1 VTTRVAP
8 GAWAPQL
15 ATLAD
20 EPPRGRGWVHE
31 VKLDGYRLLGVRDGT
46 TCRLLTRNG
55 QDWTR
60 RYGEVARAVRALR
73 VTSAVL
79 DGEIVAFDE
88 DGRSSFAILQDTR
101 RRAPV
106 HFVIFDLLAVDGEDL
121 RAHPL
126 AERRTRLE
134 ALLRRVPRDGPL
146 RLAERLGTGD
156 PLATACSRGLEGV
169 VSKRADAPYVAGRSE
184 TWVKTKCHRRQEFVI
199 VGFTEPAGA
208 REYLGALVLAAR
220 DRGALRLV
228 GKVGTGFNA
237 AMAKR
242 LRALLLPLVV
252 TRPPRALVGDRPVP
266 GGVRWVSPRL
276 VVEVAY
282 TDLTRDGF
290 LRHPSFQGLREDKPA
305 EEVELEQ
312 PRAIEGVTLTHPD
325 RVLYPEQGITKRGL
339 AEYYEAVGGLMVP
352 ELLQR
357 PLSLVRCPSGS
368 GKACFYQKHWVL
380 PRSEGIVTVEVLEE
394 DGDLEPYPSVRTKA
408 GLVSL
413 VQYGALEVHAWGAR
427 ADRLDAPDRIVFDLD
442 PGPGVTWPDV
452 MAAARDLRGRLA
464 YQELASWVKTSG
476 GKGLHVVVPIERR
489 STWAEVATFAERMAT
504 EMATASP
511 KRYVATA
518 AKARRAG
525 RIYIDWLRN
534 TRGATSVAAWSTRA
548 RPGAPVSVPMPW
560 VDLDDLP
567 GADALRVPDVLQF
580 LRGRFRDPWQ
590 ELATIRQRL
599 PTGDVAPATLRRPSS
614 RRPAV
619 REPRR

>member
-1 VTTRVAP
+1 MAP
-8 GAWAPQL
+8 AALAPQL

-31 VKLDGYRLLGVRDGT
+31 VKLDGYRVLCVQDARSS
-46 TCRLLTRNG
+46 RLLTRNG

-60 RYGEVARAVRALR
+60 RFGAVARAARALP
-73 VTSAVL
+73 VPSVVL
-79 DGEIVAFDE
+79 DGEIVAFDD
-88 DGRSSFAILQDTR
+88 DGRSSFAVLQDPNR
-101 RRAPV
+101 RNPV
-106 HFVIFDLLAVDGEDL
+106 HYVVFDVLSIGDEDL
-121 RAHPL
+121 RMRPL

-134 ALLRRVPRDGPL
+134 ALLRRVPRDGTL
-146 RLAERLGTGD
+146 RLAERLGAAD
-156 PLATACSRGLEGV
+156 PLAAACSRGLEGV

-184 TWVKTKCHRRQEFVI
+184 TWVKSKCHRRQEFVI
-199 VGFTEPAGA
+199 VGFTEPAGS

-220 DRGALRLV
+220 DREGLRLV

-242 LRALLLPLVV
+242 LRSLLLPLAV
-252 TRPPRALVGDRPVP
+252 TRPPRALHGDGRAPS
-266 GGVRWVSPRL
+266 GIRWVTPKL
-276 VVEVAY
+276 VAEVSY
-282 TDLTRDGF
+282 TDLTRDGL

-305 EEVELEQ
+305 EDVQLEQ

-339 AEYYEAVGGLMVP
+339 AEYYEAVGGLMIP

-357 PLSLVRCPSGS
+357 PISLVRCPAGS
-368 GKACFYQKHWVL
+368 GKSCFYQKHWVL
-380 PRSEGIVTVEVLEE
+380 PKAEGLATVEVLEE
-394 DGDLEPYPSVRTKA
+394 DGDLEPYPTVRTKA

-413 VQYGALEVHAWGAR
+413 VQYGALEIHAWGAR
-427 ADRLDAPDRIVFDLD
+427 ADRLESPDRIVFDLD
-442 PGPGVTWPDV
+442 PGPGVSWPEV
-452 MAAARDLRGRLA
+452 IAAARDLRGRLA
-464 YQELASWVKTSG
+464 YRELASWVKTSG

-489 STWAEVATFAERMAT
+489 STWAEAAAFAESMAT

-511 KRYVATA
+511 KRYLATA
-518 AKARRAG
+518 AKAKRQG

-534 TRGATSVAAWSTRA
+534 TRGATSVAAWSSRA

-567 GADALRVPDVLQF
+567 GADALRVPDVLQ
-580 LRGRFRDPWQ
+580 LMRGRFRDPWQ

-599 PTGDVAPATLRRPSS
+599 PAVEAPPTRVKRPSS
-614 RRPAV
+614 RRPAT

>member
-1 VTTRVAP
+1 
-8 GAWAPQL
+8 
-15 ATLAD
+15 
-20 EPPRGRGWVHE
+20 VHE
-31 VKLDGYRLLGVRDGT
+31 VKLDGYRILGARDGT

-60 RYGEVARAVRALR
+60 RFGAVARAARALP

-79 DGEIVAFDE
+79 DGEIVAFDD
-88 DGRSSFAILQDTR
+88 DGRSSFAMLQDPG

-106 HFVIFDLLAVDGEDL
+106 HFVVFDLLAVDGDDL
-121 RAHPL
+121 RARPL

-134 ALLRRVPRDGPL
+134 ALLRRTPKDGPL
-146 RLAERLGTGD
+146 RLVERVGGAD
-156 PLATACSRGLEGV
+156 PLAAACSRGLEGI

-184 TWVKTKCHRRQEFVI
+184 TWVKSKCHRRQEFVI
-199 VGFTEPAGA
+199 VGFTEPAGS

-220 DRGALRLV
+220 DRAGLRIV
-228 GKVGTGFNA
+228 GKVGTGFSA

-242 LRALLLPLVV
+242 LRAALLPLAVA
-252 TRPPRALVGDRPVP
+252 RPPRALVGERPASD
-266 GGVRWVSPRL
+266 GIRWVTPKL
-276 VVEVAY
+276 VAEVAY
-282 TDLTRDGF
+282 TDLTRDGL
-290 LRHPSFQGLREDKPA
+290 LRHPSFRGLREDKPA
-305 EEVELEQ
+305 EEVQLEQ

-357 PLSLVRCPSGS
+357 PLSLVRCPSGT
-368 GKACFYQKHWVL
+368 GKSCFYQKHWLL
-380 PRSEGIVTVEVLEE
+380 PKAEGLATVEVLEKE
-394 DGDLEPYPSVRTKA
+394 GDLEPYPTVRTKA
-408 GLVSL
+408 GLIAL
-413 VQYGALEVHAWGAR
+413 VQHGTLEIHAWGAR
-427 ADRLDAPDRIVFDLD
+427 ADRLDAPDRVVFDLD
-442 PGPGVTWPDV
+442 PGPGITWSDV
-452 MAAARDLRGRLA
+452 LSAARDLRGRLA
-464 YQELASWVKTSG
+464 YRELASWVKTSG

-489 STWAEVATFAERMAT
+489 STWAEVAAFAEAMAT
-504 EMATASP
+504 EMVAASP
-511 KRYVATA
+511 RRYVATA
-518 AKARRAG
+518 SKAKRSG

-567 GADALRVPDVLQF
+567 GADALKVPDVLQM

-599 PTGDVAPATLRRPSS
+599 PVADPPPATVTRPSS
-614 RRPAV
+614 RRPAA
-619 REPRR
+619 RGPRR